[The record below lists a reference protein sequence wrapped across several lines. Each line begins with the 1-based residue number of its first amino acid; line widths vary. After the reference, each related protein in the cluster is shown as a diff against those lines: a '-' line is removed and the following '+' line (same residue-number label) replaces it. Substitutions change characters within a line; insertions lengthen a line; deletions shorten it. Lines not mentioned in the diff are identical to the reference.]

1 MKPAQTLK
9 LFIPLIAVA
18 LLLSGCGF
26 KLRGA
31 VDLPEN
37 IRTVQ
42 VMAPPEL
49 RNDILT
55 LLESGGVGVS
65 ASGSGADA
73 RITVTSERFSRRV
86 LSVDPTTGK
95 EREFELA
102 YTLDFGVTDRGGQAL
117 IENGKVNLLRDYVFD
132 PEAVISRKHAYVY
145 RQNKNYTLYV
155 VSNAGTQVNSDLL
168 DIGDRRKLSDG
179 DVIVLAGKMAIDAT
193 IKGRL
198 NPSDFTRVW
207 PKDWGDTD
215 IEDYLD

>member
-1 MKPAQTLK
+1 MKPARTLK
-9 LFIPLIAVA
+9 LFIPLIAAA

-31 VDLPEN
+31 VELPET

-65 ASGSGADA
+65 PSGSGADA

-86 LSVDPTTGK
+86 LSVDPNTGK

-102 YTLDFGVTDRGGQAL
+102 YTLDFGVTDRGGQAV

-132 PEAVISRKHAYVY
+132 PEAVIGAGREEELLRNEMRRDAA
-145 RQNKNYTLYV
+145 RQLM
-155 VSNAGTQVNSDLL
+155 
-168 DIGDRRKLSDG
+168 RRVEAALKRQG
-179 DVIVLAGKMAIDAT
+179 
-193 IKGRL
+193 
-198 NPSDFTRVW
+198 
-207 PKDWGDTD
+207 
-215 IEDYLD
+215 

>member
-1 MKPAQTLK
+1 MKHARTFK
-9 LFIPLIAVA
+9 LFIPLVAAA

-31 VDLPEN
+31 LDLPED

-65 ASGSGADA
+65 TNGGGADA

-102 YTLDFGVTDRGGQAL
+102 YTLDFGVTDRGGRAV

-132 PEAVISRKHAYVY
+132 PEAVIGAGREEELLREEMRRDAV
-145 RQNKNYTLYV
+145 RQLM
-155 VSNAGTQVNSDLL
+155 
-168 DIGDRRKLSDG
+168 RRIEAAL
-179 DVIVLAGKMAIDAT
+179 
-193 IKGRL
+193 KGQ
-198 NPSDFTRVW
+198 
-207 PKDWGDTD
+207 G
-215 IEDYLD
+215 